1 MRSFVSLGL
10 SKSQIICHRT
20 CFATI
25 IVAYLTF
32 LREQCDFL
40 LFFLWSSKIYCI
52 FAVDTTYS
60 LLTKIR
66 LTEY

>member
-32 LREQCDFL
+32 FEE
-40 LFFLWSSKIYCI
+40 
-52 FAVDTTYS
+52 TM
-60 LLTKIR
+60 
-66 LTEY
+66 

>member
-10 SKSQIICHRT
+10 PKSQIICHRT

-32 LREQCDFL
+32 FEG
-40 LFFLWSSKIYCI
+40 
-52 FAVDTTYS
+52 TM
-60 LLTKIR
+60 
-66 LTEY
+66 